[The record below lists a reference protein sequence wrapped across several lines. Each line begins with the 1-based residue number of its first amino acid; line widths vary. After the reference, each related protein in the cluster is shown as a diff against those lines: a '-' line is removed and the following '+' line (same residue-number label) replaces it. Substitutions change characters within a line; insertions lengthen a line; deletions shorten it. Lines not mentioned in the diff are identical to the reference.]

1 MARLQRGISVKL
13 HLLQPVTFM
22 VMDTTTLGIKVDA
35 KTRERLKAL
44 GRKKDRATHWLIKKA
59 IDEYLA
65 REEQLER
72 ERREDEKR
80 WERYEATGEA
90 VPNEKVL
97 AWLDELA
104 AGKRTSWR
112 R

>member
-1 MARLQRGISVKL
+1 
-13 HLLQPVTFM
+13 
-22 VMDTTTLGIKVDA
+22 MDTTTLGIKLDLR
-35 KTRERLKAL
+35 TRDRLKAL
-44 GRKKDRATHWLIKKA
+44 GRKKDRATHWLIKRA
-59 IDEYLA
+59 IEEYLA
-65 REEQLER
+65 REELVGR

-80 WERYEATGEA
+80 WERYQATGEA
-90 VPNEKVL
+90 IPNNQVV

>member
-1 MARLQRGISVKL
+1 
-13 HLLQPVTFM
+13 
-22 VMDTTTLGIKVDA
+22 MDTTTLGIKVDA

-44 GRKKDRATHWLIKKA
+44 GRRKERATHWLIRRA

-65 REEQLER
+65 REEQFER

-80 WERYEATGEA
+80 WQRYETTGEA
-90 VPNEKVL
+90 IPNEKVL

-104 AGKRTSWR
+104 AGKHKPWR

>member
-1 MARLQRGISVKL
+1 MA
-13 HLLQPVTFM
+13 
-22 VMDTTTLGIKVDA
+22 MDTTTLGIKVDA

-44 GRKKDRATHWLIKKA
+44 GRKKDRATHWLIRKA

-65 REEQLER
+65 REEQFER

>member
-1 MARLQRGISVKL
+1 M
-13 HLLQPVTFM
+13 T
-22 VMDTTTLGIKVDA
+22 MDTN
-35 KTRERLKAL
+35 
-44 GRKKDRATHWLIKKA
+44 
-59 IDEYLA
+59 
-65 REEQLER
+65 QFER
-72 ERREDEKR
+72 ERCEEEKR

-90 VPNEKVL
+90 VPNENVL

>member
-1 MARLQRGISVKL
+1 
-13 HLLQPVTFM
+13 
-22 VMDTTTLGIKVDA
+22 MDTTTLGIKLDI
-35 KTRERLKAL
+35 KMRDRLKAL

-59 IDEYLA
+59 IEEYLA
-65 REEQLER
+65 KEEHAER

-80 WERYEATGEA
+80 WERYQATGEA
-90 VPNEKVL
+90 IPNEKVV

>member
-1 MARLQRGISVKL
+1 
-13 HLLQPVTFM
+13 
-22 VMDTTTLGIKVDA
+22 MDTTTLGIKVDA

-44 GRKKDRATHWLIKKA
+44 GRKKERATHWLIKRA
-59 IDEYLA
+59 IDEYLE
-65 REEQLER
+65 REEQVER

-90 VPNEKVL
+90 IPHEKVL
-97 AWLDELA
+97 AWLDDLA
-104 AGKRTSWR
+104 AGKQKSWR

>member
-1 MARLQRGISVKL
+1 
-13 HLLQPVTFM
+13 
-22 VMDTTTLGIKVDA
+22 MDTTTLGIKVDE

-59 IDEYLA
+59 IDEYLE
-65 REEQLER
+65 REELAER

-80 WERYEATGEA
+80 WERYEATGESISH
-90 VPNEKVL
+90 EKVL
-97 AWLDELA
+97 AWLDDLA
-104 AGKRTSWR
+104 VGKQKSWR